1 MKLIKIVTTTSVAL
15 AVIGC
20 SAGPYRDQCSTSAAA
35 KHSGA
40 VASLSN
46 LDKRSVIQISLGT
59 LEDTVP
65 ATKVLIDKKL
75 ICELGSSKVCSSEV
89 EAGCHE
95 VTLNNPLDL
104 GNFSRR
110 YLFEGGKTYVFNAD
124 TNWDVVV
131 GNAVGDYVPLGLML
145 APRGDD
151 AKLLLILKSI
161 KKTGEK

>member
-1 MKLIKIVTTTSVAL
+1 MRLIKIVTTTSVA
-15 AVIGC
+15 AVVIGC
-20 SAGPYRDQCSTSAAA
+20 SAGPYRDQCSISAAA

-40 VASLSN
+40 VASPSSLN
-46 LDKRSVIQISLGT
+46 KKATIQISLGT
-59 LEDTVP
+59 LEDTMP

-75 ICELGSSKVCSSEV
+75 ICELSSSNVCSSEV

-104 GNFSRR
+104 GKFSRR
-110 YLFEGGKTYVFNAD
+110 YLFEGSKTYVFNAD

-131 GNAVGDYVPLGLML
+131 GNTVGDYVPLGLML

-151 AKLLLILKSI
+151 AKLLLILRSI

>member
-1 MKLIKIVTTTSVAL
+1 MRLIKIVAISFVA
-15 AVIGC
+15 VTIIGC
-20 SAGPYRDQCSTSAAA
+20 SAGPYRDQCSISAAA

-40 VASLSN
+40 VASPSSLH
-46 LDKRSVIQISLGT
+46 KKATIQISLGT

-75 ICELGSSKVCSSEV
+75 ICDLSSSKACSAEV
-89 EAGCHE
+89 DAGCHE

-104 GNFSRR
+104 GIFSRR
-110 YLFEGGKTYVFNAD
+110 YLFEGGKTYAFNAD

-131 GNAVGDYVPLGLML
+131 GNTVGDYVPLGLIL

-161 KKTGEK
+161 KNTSEK